1 MRGLTPLLKQI
12 GADSVEMGEPEA
24 DVGPL
29 RAAGVP
35 TLAINTDQSRY
46 FWYHH
51 TDADTMEKLNPVDI
65 SKCVAVF
72 AVLANAVGNMVE
84 RVPR

>member
-1 MRGLTPLLKQI
+1 VT
-12 GADSVEMGEPEA
+12 
-24 DVGPL
+24 PL

-46 FWYHH
+46 FRYHH
-51 TDADTMEKLNPVDI
+51 TDADTMDKLDPVDI

-72 AVLANAVGNMVE
+72 AVLANAIGNLGE